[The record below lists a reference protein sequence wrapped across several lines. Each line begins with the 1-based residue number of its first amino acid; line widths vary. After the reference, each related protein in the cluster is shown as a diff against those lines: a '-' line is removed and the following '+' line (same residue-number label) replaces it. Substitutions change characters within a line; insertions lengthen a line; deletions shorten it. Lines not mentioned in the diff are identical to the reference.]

1 MILKRA
7 AAALLAC
14 LLGAGSAVAADD
26 VLNISYVKSPFNL
39 QSIVMKKQGL
49 LEKELEPL
57 GVSVVWHEIDSGA
70 QQAQAMAAGSLD
82 VGGVMN
88 TTSIQMARGEG
99 NPIKIVAGV
108 SRPTGVFAIVAAKN
122 GVSDIKSLKG
132 KIVAGPKGTVLHQI
146 LVAALAREGMSIDD
160 VQFIQMDIPKA
171 FAALESGRADAA
183 LLAANTVVKAQEAGG
198 RILATADGLVVPM
211 LAVAASESFITE
223 HPDRLEALLR
233 AHDKAAEWIA
243 AHHDEAVAMGAEEQG
258 VDIPTAEK
266 LFEWSHFT
274 QRFNESDLDNMNRDL
289 AFMLEN
295 GMMRNRVDPRD
306 IVMPCAME

>member
-1 MILKRA
+1 MMLKKL
-7 AAALLAC
+7 AAALLIF
-14 LLGAGSAVAADD
+14 GMSAGSALAADD
-26 VLNISYVKSPFNL
+26 TLNISYVKSPFNL
-39 QSIVMKKQGL
+39 QTIVMKRLNL

-57 GVSVVWHEIDSGA
+57 GVKVAWHEIDSGA

-108 SRPTGVFAIVAAKN
+108 SRPSDVFAIVAAKN
-122 GVSDIKSLKG
+122 GVTDIKGLKG

-146 LVAALAREGMSIDD
+146 LVAALAREGMSIND

-183 LLAANTVVKAQEAGG
+183 LLAANTVIKAQESGG
-198 RILATADGLVVPM
+198 RVIATADGLAVPK
-211 LAVAASESFITE
+211 LAVAASESFIKN

-233 AHDKAAEWIA
+233 AHDRAAAWIA
-243 AHHDEAVAMGAEEQG
+243 ANHDKAVAMGAEEQG

-266 LFEWSHFT
+266 LFTWSHFT
-274 QRFNESDLDNMNRDL
+274 QRFNQADLDSMNDDL

-295 GMMRNRVDPRD
+295 GMMRNRVDPGD
-306 IVMPCAME
+306 IVLPCAME

>member
-1 MILKRA
+1 MMLKKL
-7 AAALLAC
+7 AAALLIF
-14 LLGAGSAVAADD
+14 GMSAGSALAADGT
-26 VLNISYVKSPFNL
+26 LNISYVKSPFNL
-39 QSIVMKKQGL
+39 QTIVMKRLNL

-57 GVSVVWHEIDSGA
+57 GVKVAWHEIDSGA

-108 SRPTGVFAIVAAKN
+108 SRPSDVFAIVAAKN
-122 GVSDIKSLKG
+122 GVTDIKGLKG

-146 LVAALAREGMSIDD
+146 LVAALAREGMSIND

-183 LLAANTVVKAQEAGG
+183 LLAANTVIKAQESGG
-198 RILATADGLVVPM
+198 RVIATADGLAVPK
-211 LAVAASESFITE
+211 LAVAASESFIKN

-233 AHDKAAEWIA
+233 AHDRAAAWIA
-243 AHHDEAVAMGAEEQG
+243 ANHDKAVAMGAEEQG

-266 LFEWSHFT
+266 LFTWSHFT
-274 QRFNESDLDNMNRDL
+274 QRFNQADLDSMNDDL

-295 GMMRNRVDPRD
+295 GMMRNRVEPGD
-306 IVMPCAME
+306 IVLPCAME